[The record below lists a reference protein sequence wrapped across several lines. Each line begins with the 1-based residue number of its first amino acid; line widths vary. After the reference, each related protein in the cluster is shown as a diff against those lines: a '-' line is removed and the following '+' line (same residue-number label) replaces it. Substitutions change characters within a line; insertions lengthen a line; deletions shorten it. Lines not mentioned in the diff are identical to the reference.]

1 MFKSMNIYE
10 CDICG
15 AISKPKIVFTHMNE
29 IIEELPDNWEQRGNI
44 IICKNCADK
53 LKENNNGKM

>member
-15 AISKPKIVFTHMNE
+15 AISKPKIIFTHINE
-29 IIEELPDNWEQRGNI
+29 IIEELPDNWKQKGSTT
-44 IICKNCADK
+44 ICENCINK
-53 LKENNNGKM
+53 LKEDNNGKV